1 MLVTVIAHFTAERT
15 NSEKAIYLLS
25 LLSCSTYKLKS
36 HMFFTCKN
44 CMFSDFMRKKN
55 FAPENGASPPP
66 PFSYGPVTAYLFVF
80 DLFLTQWIMAI
91 LSKGCKP
98 GNFKS
103 RNSLK
108 LSLWPSFEFCW
119 MWIFLWIKL
128 SWHFGSMWEKLG

>member
-55 FAPENGASPPP
+55 FAPENGAPPP
-66 PFSYGPVTAYLFVF
+66 PPPPPAPPPPPLPFPTTLSQHIF
-80 DLFLTQWIMAI
+80 LFLTY
-91 LSKGCKP
+91 
-98 GNFKS
+98 F
-103 RNSLK
+103 
-108 LSLWPSFEFCW
+108 
-119 MWIFLWIKL
+119 
-128 SWHFGSMWEKLG
+128 